1 MEDYCRADCEN
12 SDLSDDQK
20 RLCVQGCLLTEAE
33 HFPAM
38 TTEPRPVVPGME
50 ELRERLAETYYRL
63 RWADGSWSWLAPQHK
78 APYYELVDAL
88 LAEIAAA
95 GLSIVA
101 SDRLNRLEAALQVF
115 ADNRVI
121 GPRGDVGSVEE
132 LLLRPGDL
140 EPLAGGD
147 R

>member
-1 MEDYCRADCEN
+1 
-12 SDLSDDQK
+12 
-20 RLCVQGCLLTEAE
+20 
-33 HFPAM
+33 M

-88 LAEIAAA
+88 LSEIAAA

-101 SDRLNRLEAALQVF
+101 SDRLRELEDAFGECFHDL
-115 ADNRVI
+115 NEC
-121 GPRGDVGSVEE
+121 RGLPVDGSM
-132 LLLRPGDL
+132 
-140 EPLAGGD
+140 PLAGGD